1 MESSK
6 YFREIERI
14 IESDCFYKKLSST
27 LQNYPNQK
35 LENHIRNILVE
46 SFNDK
51 NKPNSRAFAEHP
63 RYTDKETK
71 KRISVDFSICKG
83 ETVDFTMELKYNFP
97 NDNNQFKNYK
107 GVISKDF
114 ITRTYYPEK
123 RKIDAFLLIVC
134 ETNLSKQKEFE
145 QDWKLNS
152 LSQYQIKNPKK
163 DWKMNLNKVFKE
175 IKNELNCEF
184 KILKQQK
191 IITSDLIANFY
202 FYTLYRK

>member
-51 NKPNSRAFAEHP
+51 NKPNLRAFAEHP

-71 KRISVDFSICKG
+71 KRISVDFSICKD
-83 ETVDFTMELKYNFP
+83 ETVDFTMELKYSFP
-97 NDNNQFKNYK
+97 NDNTQFKNYK

-123 RKIDAFLLIVC
+123 RKIDTFLLIVC

-191 IITSDLIANFY
+191 IITSDLIANFH